1 MPPIAVNSAVFMPRF
16 GFNFNRS
23 SLRLKLPLTVGYLT
37 IEDARDRRTWSGTHH
52 FLLKELERHAERV
65 ELLGPLPPTTAV
77 RVCRTLNQL
86 FLRFPGKRLNWRAS
100 PWVARSY
107 ARQIAK
113 RLRDRAVDL
122 IIAPAGLSTTAYL
135 QTNVPIIYIND
146 RCIAGAVGYHD
157 VLQNLFEWSL
167 QDSLETERAA
177 LGNATLNVFSSEW
190 AADAARK
197 ALPERADRVRMIPF
211 GANLPEA
218 SVAPGTGT
226 WPNGPL
232 KLLFL
237 GVNWVEKGGPTAYD
251 TLLSLHRAG
260 VDARL
265 VVCGCE
271 PPPECDHPALIR
283 EGFLDKNRPKELERL
298 QEHLR
303 TADFLIVPTRFE
315 AYGIVF
321 CEAAAYGLPVLAT
334 RTGGVPTIVKH
345 GVTGM
350 LFELN
355 QGGAAYADA
364 AQALLADPAAF
375 TAMRQAARSRFE
387 EVLNWK
393 AFVAE
398 LLRYVGSLPSTSNA
412 R

>member
-1 MPPIAVNSAVFMPRF
+1 MPRIAVNSAVFMPRF
-16 GFNFNRS
+16 GFIFNRS

-52 FLLKELERHAERV
+52 FLLKELERHVERV
-65 ELLGPLPPTTAV
+65 ELLGPLPPTMAV

-100 PWVARSY
+100 PWVAHSY
-107 ARQIAK
+107 ARRIEK

-177 LGNATLNVFSSEW
+177 LGNATLTVFSSDW

-197 ALPERADRVRMIPF
+197 ALPEAADRVRVIPF

-218 SVAPGTGT
+218 PVAPGTGT

-251 TLLSLHRAG
+251 ALLALHRAG

-350 LFELN
+350 LFHREN
-355 QGGAAYADA
+355 QGDAYAEA
-364 AQALLADPAAF
+364 IRELINDPERMGR
-375 TAMRQAARSRFE
+375 MRAAARDRFE
-387 EVLNWK
+387 KVLNWR
-393 AFVAE
+393 AFVDE
-398 LLRYVGSLPSTSNA
+398 LLAAYESASSSER
-412 R
+412 